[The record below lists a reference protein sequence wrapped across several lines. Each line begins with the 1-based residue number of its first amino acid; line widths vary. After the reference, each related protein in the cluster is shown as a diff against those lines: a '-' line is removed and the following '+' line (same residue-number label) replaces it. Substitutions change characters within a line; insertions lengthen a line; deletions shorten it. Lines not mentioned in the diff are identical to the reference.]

1 MTDSTGSTTPPEW
14 YTNPPAWLSNPPAHQ
29 APYSPPNQ
37 GQSHGTNDQDLIT
50 AIRAMPEQ
58 VVSALREAIQ
68 GAQQARPPEGSTG
81 APAGQA
87 ASSTPAADSSTG
99 GSTQTGT
106 GTGTGTATGAGEEAP
121 KTQLT
126 FADRWFANNL

>member
-1 MTDSTGSTTPPEW
+1 MTDPTGSTTPPEW
-14 YTNPPAWLSNPPAHQ
+14 YTTPPAWLSNPPTHQ

-37 GQSHGTNDQDLIT
+37 GQSHGSNDQDLIT

-87 ASSTPAADSSTG
+87 AASTSAADSSATG
-99 GSTQTGT
+99 SPPTATGT
-106 GTGTGTATGAGEEAP
+106 GTGSGEEAP